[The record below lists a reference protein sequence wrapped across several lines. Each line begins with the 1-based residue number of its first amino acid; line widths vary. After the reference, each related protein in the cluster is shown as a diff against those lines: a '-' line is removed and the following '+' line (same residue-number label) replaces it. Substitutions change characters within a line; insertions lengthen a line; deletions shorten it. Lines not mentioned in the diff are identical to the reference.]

1 MRIRALF
8 WSYFRERTGV
18 EAAEVEVPG
27 GATVSDFLA
36 EVHRRWPMLEPLKG
50 CTLVAVGLDYA
61 DRDRVLQEGDEVS
74 MFPPVQ
80 GG

>member
-1 MRIRALF
+1 MTIRALF

-18 EAAEVEVPG
+18 ESAEVEVPG
-27 GATVSDFLA
+27 GATVSEFLS
-36 EVHRRWPMLEPLKG
+36 EVYQRWPALEPLKG

-61 DRDRVLQEGDEVS
+61 DPAQVLRDGDEVS